1 MLFNT
6 IRALV
11 LCYNLFY
18 LTGKN
23 GFLYP
28 ADDFSQVP
36 FVGSLHNGDGMGGLA
51 VLMDV
56 LQRPSQVVNRITKRF
71 AASLQQDIL
80 VWANFLLPRPYI
92 DV

>member
-1 MLFNT
+1 MRVAADEGVDFL
-6 IRALV
+6 RKLV
-11 LCYNLFY
+11 LLDVV
-18 LTGKN
+18 
-23 GFLYP
+23 
-28 ADDFSQVP
+28 DDPFQVP
-36 FVGSLHNGDGMGGLA
+36 LAGSFGKGDCVRGLT

-80 VWANFLLPRPYI
+80 VWANFLLPRPYL

>member
-1 MLFNT
+1 MRVAADEGVDFL
-6 IRALV
+6 RKLV
-11 LCYNLFY
+11 LLDVVDDSLQIPLAGSF
-18 LTGKN
+18 GK
-23 GFLYP
+23 
-28 ADDFSQVP
+28 
-36 FVGSLHNGDGMGGLA
+36 GDRVRGLA

-80 VWANFLLPRPYI
+80 VWANFLLPRPYL

>member
-1 MLFNT
+1 MRVAADEGVDFL
-6 IRALV
+6 RKLV
-11 LCYNLFY
+11 LLDVV
-18 LTGKN
+18 
-23 GFLYP
+23 
-28 ADDFSQVP
+28 DDLLQVP
-36 FVGSLHNGDGMGGLA
+36 FAGSFGKGDRVRGLT

-80 VWANFLLPRPYI
+80 VWANFLLPRPYL

>member
-1 MLFNT
+1 MRVAADEGVDFL
-6 IRALV
+6 RKLV
-11 LCYNLFY
+11 LLDVV
-18 LTGKN
+18 
-23 GFLYP
+23 
-28 ADDFSQVP
+28 DDVLQVP
-36 FVGSLHNGDGMGGLA
+36 FAGSFSKCDRVRGLA

-80 VWANFLLPRPYI
+80 VWANFLLPRPYL